1 MRQIASN
8 SAAFSISQNPVVRQ
22 IEGAVLGSNPA
33 VLEDIFEPKNNIVIW
48 RRRFSKDFQ
57 CVVDEFIESRQTT
70 HVSSILA
77 PSNARHKL
85 RQELGARQIDS
96 LADDAVELIEM
107 FCCLFDLNRVELRM
121 TVLRDSMCPKF
132 HVDHVPC
139 RLVTTYSGI
148 GTQWLPNNVVRRE
161 KLGIGSAEKPD
172 TVSGLYRSENDI
184 QQMTLAD
191 VALLKGEAWQG
202 NQGAGLVHRSPA
214 LKKGQHRLFLSLDFC
229 R

>member
-8 SAAFSISQNPVVRQ
+8 SAAFPISQNPVARQ

-33 VLEDIFEPKNNIVIW
+33 VLEDIFEPKNNIAIW

-70 HVSSILA
+70 YVSSILA
-77 PSNARHKL
+77 PSNARHEL
-85 RQELGARQIDS
+85 RQELGARQFDS

-161 KLGIGSAEKPD
+161 KLGIGSAGKPD

-214 LKKGQHRLFLSLDFC
+214 LPKGQHRLFLSLDFC